1 MNASLQRI
9 LNVSSDKLSQLRGIL
24 LLIEV
29 SLLASELIP
38 TLKELLFIEIVVS
51 IKFSP
56 LCTAGFLFYPYII
69 ALLRNYLF
77 IFTIYLNAIS

>member
-38 TLKELLFIEIVVS
+38 TLKELLFIEM
-51 IKFSP
+51 KF
-56 LCTAGFLFYPYII
+56 
-69 ALLRNYLF
+69 NW
-77 IFTIYLNAIS
+77 

>member
-29 SLLASELIP
+29 SLLASELVDTNLKWE
-38 TLKELLFIEIVVS
+38 TLVWSQKWYFDQQS
-51 IKFSP
+51 WGWRQRQS
-56 LCTAGFLFYPYII
+56 
-69 ALLRNYLF
+69 
-77 IFTIYLNAIS
+77 